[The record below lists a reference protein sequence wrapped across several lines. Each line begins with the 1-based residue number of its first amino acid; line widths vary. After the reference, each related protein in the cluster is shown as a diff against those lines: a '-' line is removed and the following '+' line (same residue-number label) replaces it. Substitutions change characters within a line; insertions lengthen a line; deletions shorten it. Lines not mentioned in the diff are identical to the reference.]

1 MQQVTEGRIRNF
13 CRTVLEQGGEART
26 IGFVD
31 VGSGGEL
38 KEPWALLPA
47 DRVSTFDFEPTRGGG
62 SGLPLCVSDGSGTA
76 PFFVAHDERASS
88 FHKPL
93 QEFVDRYALD
103 GMLTKKTITVE
114 RASLDE
120 YFSGR
125 YEQVDA
131 IDINVEGHDLQVL
144 QGATRLLAAGAVKL
158 LKVEFELIPVY
169 EGQGYFGDIDAFM
182 RARDFRL
189 AWIEIENGRPS
200 GVTSLFSLGEP
211 LWGKALYAPTIEN
224 CAGRLQRLQAA
235 GDAVGAR
242 KEAAVAIAL
251 YAAARL
257 PGYVCD
263 VIAISEMAALI
274 DPQEATRLR
283 LRLADALRWAKIEEG
298 MRRVKRLWASATG
311 SLR

>member
-1 MQQVTEGRIRNF
+1 MLQLTEGKIRDF
-13 CRTVLEQGGEART
+13 CRFLLDQGDEPQT

-31 VGSGGEL
+31 VGSGGDL

-47 DRVSTFDFEPTRGGG
+47 ERVSTFDFEPTRGG
-62 SGLPLCVSDGSGTA
+62 SDGLPLCVSDGNGKAS
-76 PFFVAHDERASS
+76 FFVAFDERASS
-88 FHKPL
+88 FHQPL
-93 QEFVDRYALD
+93 PEFVARYTLNE
-103 GMLTKKTITVE
+103 MLTKKTITVE
-114 RASLDE
+114 RVSLDE

-169 EGQGYFGDIDAFM
+169 EGQGYFADIDAFM
-182 RARDFRL
+182 RAQDFRL

-200 GVTSLFSLGEP
+200 GVTTTFSQGEP
-211 LWGKALYAPTIEN
+211 LWGKALYAPTIRR
-224 CAGRLQRLQAA
+224 CTSRLQFLQAK
-235 GDAVGAR
+235 GDAPHAR
-242 KEAAVAIAL
+242 RELAASIAL

-263 VIAISEMAALI
+263 VIAIAEKTALI
-274 DPQEATRLR
+274 DASEATHLR
-283 LRLADALRWAKIEEG
+283 RRLADALRWAKMEEG
-298 MRRVKRLWASATG
+298 MRRVKRLLASVTG
-311 SLR
+311 